1 MNDTLLIVLVDVVG
15 VPVAPPAPVTAF
27 VPENAVWLPLLSIPS
42 YNLLQQHYIYN
53 YEATKSD
60 FVCNI
65 AYASLCAL

>member
-42 YNLLQQHYIYN
+42 
-53 YEATKSD
+53 S
-60 FVCNI
+60 VC
-65 AYASLCAL
+65 LVCM